1 MKITPASAVFFTSC
15 LINGLVSA
23 AAMSPDENLV
33 FVEKNGLVAVEA
45 VLFFLRSE
53 IEVGSFH
60 DSFRLTPGVEPD
72 GIHHIWQEQVWGIYK
87 ILRHPSDTCREVA

>member
-1 MKITPASAVFFTSC
+1 MEITPASAVFFTSC

-45 VLFFLRSE
+45 EHFFKQTE
-53 IEVGSFH
+53 NEVRSFH
-60 DSFRLTPGVEPD
+60 LTHSIPWSWHWP
-72 GIHHIWQEQVWGIYK
+72 W
-87 ILRHPSDTCREVA
+87 P